1 MQNRTVAIAI
11 TVVTALCCL
20 CLAIMSCVWGGLIA
34 SGQPITSTVN
44 GVETVETLP
53 APLGFALICLSLIF
67 VLIPVVVGFLT
78 LRKKPEEAAVVSS
91 EPVPPAA

>member
-44 GVETVETLP
+44 GIETVETLP

-78 LRKKPEEAAVVSS
+78 LRKKPEEAAVASS

>member
-44 GVETVETLP
+44 GIETVETLP